1 MRAMSSA
8 GKYRGVSA
16 ADRQRARRGRLL
28 EAALDVMASD
38 QWRTVTVDQISA
50 AAGLNKRYFYES
62 FPDLDTL
69 ASAVVD
75 DVAAEVRDA
84 TLAAFAEA
92 VGLPLEQQAF
102 ASVNAVVRA
111 LVRDPRRARVLLK
124 GVAASPSV
132 DSHRTVAMKQL
143 TRILLD
149 HARLIHGVELEH
161 DPLAQVAPAF
171 VVGGTA
177 QAVLAFLD
185 GSATISLE
193 ELVSELTLLWLITG
207 NGAAEVARARLPKT

>member
-102 ASVNAVVRA
+102 ASVNTVVRA

-132 DSHRTVAMKQL
+132 DRHRTVAMKQL

>member
-1 MRAMSSA
+1 MSSA

-102 ASVNAVVRA
+102 ASVNTVVRA

-132 DSHRTVAMKQL
+132 DRHRTVAMKQL